1 MNEYLKNP
9 FQLTILFAL
18 LLPLAVWAEAK
29 KPNIVLFL
37 VDDMGWMDSTPY
49 GSEYYETPNMDK
61 LAKQS
66 MRFTD
71 AYAHPLCSPTR
82 ASILSGQ
89 YPSRHGVTT
98 ASGSSNAKRIVNW
111 KGFLRYS
118 FISTLQ

>member
-61 LAKQS
+61 QP
-66 MRFTD
+66 M
-71 AYAHPLCSPTR
+71 
-82 ASILSGQ
+82 
-89 YPSRHGVTT
+89 
-98 ASGSSNAKRIVNW
+98 N
-111 KGFLRYS
+111 
-118 FISTLQ
+118 